1 MISDDKQKAT
11 DSCPKQEVD
20 VQEGCGPC
28 GSTACD
34 TEEDAGCD
42 TCG

>member
-1 MISDDKQKAT
+1 MATDDKQKVI

-20 VQEGCGPC
+20 VQDSCVPC
-28 GSTACD
+28 GATACE